1 MHGVS
6 VISVHTCYKK
16 KKKVSHSATA
26 FSALNYL
33 AVSWRRTISVC
44 YYPVVTEGLTVMV
57 DRIKMVCTDSP
68 PLVGMPVQM
77 VAMLKMDCYQIQ
89 TDKIVLCEQNQF
101 LINLK

>member
-1 MHGVS
+1 
-6 VISVHTCYKK
+6 
-16 KKKVSHSATA
+16 
-26 FSALNYL
+26 
-33 AVSWRRTISVC
+33 
-44 YYPVVTEGLTVMV
+44 MV
-57 DRIKMVCTDSP
+57 DPIKMVCTDSP